1 MKNTILFGLVT
12 SGLLLS
18 QSANSADIAIGALI
32 GQSSFD
38 DICSV
43 TVVENCDDSDT
54 SYGFNLTYNFN
65 RTWGIELGYSDL
77 GTYGGS
83 DTIVETVSD
92 PIAGDL
98 DVVADAS
105 QDIDLTALYLAV
117 NASYYFND
125 QFSVTGRLGVTEL
138 DLDSSIRATSTVTSD
153 IFNITETAS
162 ASESFSDSTTEAF
175 YGISLNYNFTDALQ
189 AQLRYDLY
197 EGDIDNFTLGLR
209 YSFGL

>member
-18 QSANSADIAIGALI
+18 QSSNSADIAIGALI

-43 TVVENCDDSDT
+43 TAVENCDDSDT

-83 DTIVETVSD
+83 DTIVETVFD

-98 DVVADAS
+98 DVVTDAS

-175 YGISLNYNFTDALQ
+175 YGISLNYNFTNALQ